1 MAKLTSA
8 ASLAREEVQI
18 DVSLRNID
26 LTKTATLSDDGVSLQ
41 ALYSYL
47 KSVWRQTDFTAPV
60 TSATSLAIT
69 LDAGD
74 AKILPGMKV
83 RILSGPG
90 TIGGSATGEGTVDTI
105 SGTAL
110 VLLAGGET
118 AAMDGTTILTVI
130 NHLIEYPFP
139 LVAITPEQ
147 FEFQFDWTMTDA
159 TAKKLLRDAGWQ
171 ELASN
176 AVDGPKYTGIIS
188 LGTIDTVTGLS
199 VTGTPASGQ
208 AVLPVSDASSLTVG
222 MEVRVVSGTGVL
234 AANTKI
240 LSISSNNVTLDTNI
254 STTFDNAE
262 TMLFGDR
269 VYYAFYNTD
278 TETWTTPAD
287 FDFLGAVNEPILT
300 DDGVDAAGDFTNQVL
315 TLFIRTEGKTYGKSA
330 TPDIGIDDAGGGA
343 GDVGNINFQVYR
355 FPLSESADLNYYD
368 ADGTTPVETD
378 AAIQAADAAS
388 GKYDA
393 VTVATTLVDTSTGT
407 TIDVD
412 PGLGASIIVGSFVY
426 DEQGLIPPDTQ
437 VVSKATDAI
446 TISNALTANT
456 IVTGDDVR
464 FCNGPHIIFHAT
476 DQSSADYFVTDLKA
490 PGAASSY
497 GVTINARD
505 GSSANPGTSLS
516 LKELYVWTQYQLR
529 QAGSIDFDAD
539 IEGGNVGVQNGKTS
553 DNMLTFVGADLQS
566 VNLLTPDPST
576 AWGVGN
582 LDRATVTLGSGVM
595 YYNFASSVIGNVKLR
610 DNSGVLHAFP
620 VISSGKISFG
630 GTGSTMLTDT
640 NSSFTMFM
648 TYSRQYSVADMAMTS
663 SSGQT
668 GTLTG
673 SATLPVTTAGDYI
686 DVSGF
691 PEVGNNGV
699 YLVGGTPTTSAI
711 DVTRI
716 DDVTLAD
723 ESVTGTTDNFRFN
736 PVNSPDAIIVLQTGL
751 TEIQGNIASGTGTP
765 TLTVESAGKVFEWDF
780 AYDQNTQPNEA
791 AAENRVGGTDVP
803 VTIRAVGQDK
813 AQWTEVT
820 GTITSAAGQ
829 EFQVIAPL
837 ERNYAA

>member
-47 KSVWRQTDFTAPV
+47 KSVWRQTDFTAGV
-60 TSATSLAIT
+60 TSASSLTIT

-105 SGTAL
+105 SGTSL

-118 AAMDGTTILTVI
+118 ASMDATTVLTVI

-171 ELASN
+171 ELASG

-188 LGTIDTVTGLS
+188 LGTIDTVTGVS

-234 AANTKI
+234 APNTKI
-240 LSISSNNVTLDTNI
+240 LSIAGNNVTLDTNI

-269 VYYAFYNTD
+269 VYYAFYNTA
-278 TETWTTPAD
+278 TETWTTPVD
-287 FDFLGAVNEPILT
+287 FDFLGTVNEPILT
-300 DDGVDAAGDFTNQVL
+300 DNGVDDPGDFTNQVL
-315 TLFIRTEGKTYGKSA
+315 TLFIRTEGKTYGKSSSVDIGI
-330 TPDIGIDDAGGGA
+330 PDIGGTGA
-343 GDVGNINFQVYR
+343 GNINFQVYR

-368 ADGTTPVETD
+368 ADGSTPVETD
-378 AAIQAADAAS
+378 VAIQAADAA
-388 GKYDA
+388 GEKYDA
-393 VTVATTLVDTSTGT
+393 VTVATTLIDTSSGT
-407 TIDVD
+407 TIDVAS
-412 PGLGASIIVGSFVY
+412 GLGASVKVGSFVY
-426 DEQGLIPPDTQ
+426 DEQGLIPPNTQ
-437 VVSKATDAI
+437 VVSIATDAI
-446 TISNALTANT
+446 TISNALTSNT

-505 GSSANPGTSLS
+505 GSSGNPGTSLS

-566 VNLLTPDPST
+566 VNLLTPSSA
-576 AWGVGN
+576 AWGAGN
-582 LDRATVTLGSGVM
+582 LDRATVTDGSGVM

-673 SATLPVTTAGDYI
+673 SATLPLTTAGDYI

-736 PVNSPDAIIVLQTGL
+736 PVNSPDAIIVLQTDL

-780 AYDQNTQPNEA
+780 AYDQNTQPNES

-820 GTITSAAGQ
+820 GTITSASGQ